1 MVVILLAI
9 MLEFFNADGSLLISA
24 ICSDLLRTISD
35 CKDEVKWLGMCLNG
49 KKSSFD
55 I

>member
-24 ICSDLLRTISD
+24 ICSDLLSD